1 MGEERRGD
9 DLLDDGGEVKTRL
22 EAETN
27 DLDKPHDADGSLR
40 PAFVEAVEAAVNE
53 RDRAELK
60 DLVEDLHEADLGRLL
75 ESMQAEV
82 RPELITLLGPDF
94 DFTALT
100 EVDENIRDEIIDEL
114 PNSAVALYVQDLESD
129 DAVSLLED
137 LDADDRREIL
147 AALPAIDRAALT
159 RSLDFPENSAGRLMQ
174 TTVVAVPPFWTA
186 GRTIDMLRDAEP
198 DALPDQFYE
207 VFVVDPAHRFLGNVF
222 LDALMRMRTDTPLGE
237 GMRTDRRRV
246 LVTEDAEDIAALFER
261 YNLVSAPVVDAGER
275 LLGVITIDDVVDVIR
290 EEADQEIKAL
300 GGVRGDETLSDR
312 VWEITRS
319 RFTWLFV
326 NLVTAFVASSVLNAF
341 NVQLEKMVALAV
353 LAPIVASQGGNGATQ
368 TMTVVIRALATREL
382 TRMNAARVIGREL
395 LVGALNGI
403 AFGIITGIGALA
415 WFHLPGLG
423 IVIAAAMLT
432 NLVAG
437 ALGGILVPLALEWFE
452 VDPAVSSSAFVTTVT
467 DVVGFSS
474 FLGFATLW
482 FHLG

>member
-1 MGEERRGD
+1 MSEVEDRRDEDPHATVTLASRPED
-9 DLLDDGGEVKTRL
+9 DSHDEGG
-22 EAETN
+22 
-27 DLDKPHDADGSLR
+27 GLR

-53 RDRAELK
+53 RDRIELK
-60 DLVEDLHEADLGRLL
+60 GLVEDLHEADLGRLL
-75 ESMQAEV
+75 ESMEAYT

-100 EVDENIRDEIIDEL
+100 EVDENIRDEIIEEL
-114 PNSAVALYVQDLESD
+114 PNAAVALYVQDLESD

-137 LDADDRREIL
+137 LDAADRQEIL
-147 AALPAIDRAALT
+147 EALPAVDRAALK
-159 RSLDFPENSAGRLMQ
+159 RSLDYPENSAGRLMQ
-174 TTVVAVPPFWTA
+174 TTVVTVPPFWSA
-186 GRTIDMLRDAEP
+186 GRTIDYLRDAEA

-222 LDALMRMRTDTPLGE
+222 LDALMRMRTDKPLGE
-237 GMRTDRRRV
+237 CMRTDRRRV
-246 LVTEDAEDIAALFER
+246 QVTDDAEDIAALFER
-261 YNLVSAPVVDAGER
+261 YNLVSAPVVDEGER

-300 GGVRGDETLSDR
+300 GGVRGDEELSDK
-312 VWEITRS
+312 VWVIARS
-319 RFTWLFV
+319 RFLWLFV
-326 NLVTAFVASSVLNAF
+326 NLITAFIASSVLNAF

-382 TRMNAARVIGREL
+382 TRLNAARVIGREL

-403 AFGIITGIGALA
+403 AFGVITGFGAWV
-415 WFHLPGLG
+415 WFHQSGLG

-437 ALGGILVPLALEWFE
+437 ALGGILVPLVLEWSE

>member
-1 MGEERRGD
+1 MSEERRGN
-9 DLLDDGGEVKTRL
+9 DLLEDETKPRVDAEIRDLGE
-22 EAETN
+22 
-27 DLDKPHDADGSLR
+27 PHDADGALR
-40 PAFVEAVEAAVNE
+40 PAFIEAVETAVNE

-75 ESMQAEV
+75 ESMQAEA
-82 RPELITLLGPDF
+82 RPELITLLGADF

-100 EVDENIRDEIIDEL
+100 EVDENIRDEIIEEL

-159 RSLDFPENSAGRLMQ
+159 RSLDFPEHSAGRLMQ

-198 DALPDQFYE
+198 DTLPDQFYE

-237 GMRTDRRRV
+237 GMRIDRRRV
-246 LVTEDAEDIAALFER
+246 LVTDDAEDIAALFER

-312 VWEITRS
+312 VWEIARS

-326 NLVTAFVASSVLNAF
+326 NLVTAFIASSVLNAF

-403 AFGIITGIGALA
+403 AFGIITGIGALV

-437 ALGGILVPLALEWFE
+437 ALGGILVPLVLEWFE

-482 FHLG
+482 FHLA